1 MKPLVVQD
9 LHGIERPVFTIDFES
24 FYEDSGQG
32 YSLRNKS
39 INTVMYVRDPRFK
52 AHGCSVIEPDGETY
66 WVTHHQLPNFFSGKS
81 FAAWQTDEYDFLD
94 PDSPALDAEAL
105 LKLLPTF
112 YQVTKSGKN
121 ISAFLAHN
129 TAFDGLVASEHYG
142 FIPPYYLDTMSM
154 SRGEWS
160 VNERASLKELC
171 YRLGLKGKL
180 EGHLEK
186 TSGIRDLSWAQELAL
201 IPYAIQDS
209 AQTRMA
215 FENLYYERS
224 YPEKEL
230 HIIDLTIR
238 AFAAPTL
245 TVNPGLCRAEIE
257 DEDRRIDALLKSDL
271 IRDAQLSEPCA
282 KIVES
287 KGIPGLMRSRPCFAE
302 LLRSRGVEP
311 PQKHAK
317 DSKGELKYDENR
329 DPVYTYAFAK
339 NDLELMILGEDP
351 RVSDL
356 VAAWTGLK
364 STIRKTRAETFL
376 KTTLDGTR
384 PLPIPLRYCG
394 AHTMRWSG
402 EEGYNPQN
410 LPSGRDGRGSRLRE
424 AITAPPGYVL
434 CVVDQS
440 QAEVRVN
447 AWLWGQTDLLE
458 LLASGDD
465 PYSALASEL
474 YKVEVRKASKH
485 DPGINAHLRPVGKA
499 MELGLGF
506 GMGFERYLD
515 GCLSGSII
523 GEVVNITKEES
534 LTAVNFYRNKRSK
547 IVEGWGELKRALSL
561 MTAREASKR
570 SAKIRDLLEVYD
582 EYIVMPNGLYL
593 HYKSNHVR
601 YNEKKKWW
609 EVVYQTGKDG
619 AGVPS
624 YNIIHGAKMDENI
637 VQCLSRI
644 IMSEQALEIARRYRI
659 VLLVH
664 DEVVYL
670 AREEEAEEALAFG
683 IKCLRTPPAWCPDIP
698 LDAEGGIGKSYTK

>member
-9 LHGIERPVFTIDFES
+9 LHGIERPVFTIDFET

-32 YSLRNKS
+32 YSLRNRS
-39 INTVMYVRDPRFK
+39 INTVQYIRDPRFK

-66 WVTHHQLPNFFSGKS
+66 WVTHRQLSNLFSGQN
-81 FAAWQTDEYDFLD
+81 FGAWKTDEYDFLD
-94 PDSPALDAEAL
+94 PDAPFLNDEAM

-112 YQVTKSGKN
+112 YQVVRRVN
-121 ISAFLAHN
+121 IGAFLAHN
-129 TAFDGLVASEHYG
+129 TAFDGLIASEHYG
-142 FIPPYYLDTMSM
+142 FIPSYYLDTLSM

-171 YRLGLKGKL
+171 RRLKLKGKL

-186 TSGIRDLSWAQELAL
+186 TSGIRDLSWTQELAL

-215 FENLYYERS
+215 FENLYYDRR
-224 YPEKEL
+224 YPENEL

-245 TVNPGLCRAEIE
+245 SVNAGLCHAEIE
-257 DEDRRIDALLKSDL
+257 CEEARINSLLESDL
-271 IRDAQLSEPCA
+271 IRNAELSDNCA
-282 KIVES
+282 KIVTN
-287 KGIPGLMRSRPCFAE
+287 KGITGLMRSRPCFAE
-302 LLRSRGVEP
+302 LLRSRGIEP

-317 DSKGELKYDENR
+317 DSKGEYKYDENG

-339 NDLELMILGEDP
+339 DDIELMTLGEDP

-356 VAAWTGLK
+356 VAAWAGLK
-364 STIRKTRAETFL
+364 STIRKARAESFL
-376 KTTLDGTR
+376 KTTLEGTR
-384 PLPIPLRYCG
+384 PLPIPLKYCG

-402 EEGYNPQN
+402 DEGYNAQN

-447 AWLWGQTDLLE
+447 AWLWGQDDLLE
-458 LLASGDD
+458 LLASGQD
-465 PYSALASEL
+465 PYGALASEL

-485 DPGINAHLRPVGKA
+485 HAGINAHLRPVGKA

-506 GMGFERYLD
+506 GMGNERYLD

-523 GEVVNITKEES
+523 GEVVNITKEEAI
-534 LTAVNFYRNKRSK
+534 TAVNFYRNKRSK
-547 IVEGWGELKRALSL
+547 IVSGWAELKRALSL

-570 SAKIRDLLEVYD
+570 SVKIRNLLEVYN
-582 EYIVMPNGLYL
+582 EYVVMPNGLYL
-593 HYKSNHVR
+593 HYKANHAR

-619 AGVPS
+619 SGVPS
-624 YNIIHGAKMDENI
+624 YTLIHGAKMDENI

-644 IMSEQALEIARRYRI
+644 IMSEQAIEIARRYPI

-670 AREEEAEEALAFG
+670 AKEEEAEEALAFG
-683 IKCLRTPPAWCPDIP
+683 LKCLRKPPSWCPDIP
-698 LDAEGGIGKSYTK
+698 LDAEGGTAKSYTK